1 MIIDIKVGEMGEI
14 LTGDNGLVL
23 SVLISLYLATG
34 QVFELESTKLLKTGI
49 VSIWVLLLYVD
60 TV

>member
-1 MIIDIKVGEMGEI
+1 M
-14 LTGDNGLVL
+14 L

-34 QVFELESTKLLKTGI
+34 QVFELENTKLLKTGI